1 MSIPM
6 DNHFTAVCEFEL
18 PENTGANLEKA
29 LTPELGDEGTRIT
42 VEITQ
47 RNNGFALE
55 VGSSDIKGLRA
66 ALNSYLRWI
75 ECSLKVT
82 QLPKN

>member
-6 DNHFTAVCEFEL
+6 DNNFIAKCEFEL
-18 PENTGANLEKA
+18 PESTGANLEKA
-29 LTPELGDEGTRIT
+29 LAPELANEGERVT
-42 VEITQ
+42 VDINLRE
-47 RNNGFALE
+47 RGFELE
-55 VGSSDIKGLRA
+55 VRSSDIKGLRA

-82 QLPKN
+82 QLPG